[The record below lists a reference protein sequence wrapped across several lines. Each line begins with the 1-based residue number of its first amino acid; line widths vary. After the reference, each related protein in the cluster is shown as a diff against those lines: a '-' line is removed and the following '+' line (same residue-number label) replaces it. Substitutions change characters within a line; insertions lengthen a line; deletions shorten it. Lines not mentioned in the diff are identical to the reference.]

1 MDTEIFGTLVFF
13 MYVDILRPDRDP
25 ENSKSK
31 LVRLA
36 SMTCA
41 YDKKEDEL
49 VRFRDMNT
57 QIESRQIY
65 ASFEF
70 KECVYTDHPV
80 KRVRKI

>member
-1 MDTEIFGTLVFF
+1 MYTEIFGTLVFF
-13 MYVDILRPDRDP
+13 MYVDMLRPDRDP

-41 YDKKEDEL
+41 YDKKEEEL
-49 VRFRDMNT
+49 RRFREMNT
-57 QIESRQIY
+57 QIEGRQIY

-70 KECVYTDHPV
+70 KESVYT
-80 KRVRKI
+80 

>member
-1 MDTEIFGTLVFF
+1 MHTEIFGTLVFF
-13 MYVDILRPDRDP
+13 MYVDMLRPDRDP
-25 ENSKSK
+25 DNSKSK

-41 YDKKEDEL
+41 YDKKEEEL
-49 VRFRDMNT
+49 MRFRDMNT